1 MDDLLPSFY
10 HYLQFAYF
18 KGLEQLKVVCIL
30 FSVFLVGAVEKA
42 SQCTGTYL
50 YLNPG
55 QEDMV
60 GNEVYYKEVEGVK
73 EKWFLPRDEAVAYVQ
88 RDQDEEA
95 LLDFIENNYIFDK
108 VEDEE
113 DSETD
118 IIEEPSDLDA
128 DEFIAKV

>member
-1 MDDLLPSFY
+1 MIFCPASTTTYSL
-10 HYLQFAYF
+10 HI
-18 KGLEQLKVVCIL
+18 LKVWNKQGCLCL
-30 FSVFLVGAVEKA
+30 FTFLLVGEVEKA
-42 SQCTGTYL
+42 AQCTGTYL

-73 EKWFLPRDEAVAYVQ
+73 EKWFLPREEAVAYVE

-113 DSETD
+113 DSETE
-118 IIEEPSDLDA
+118 IVEETSDLDA

>member
-1 MDDLLPSFY
+1 M
-10 HYLQFAYF
+10 
-18 KGLEQLKVVCIL
+18 
-30 FSVFLVGAVEKA
+30 
-42 SQCTGTYL
+42 
-50 YLNPG
+50 
-55 QEDMV
+55 

-73 EKWFLPRDEAVAYVQ
+73 EKWFLPREEAVAYVE

-118 IIEEPSDLDA
+118 IVEEPSDLDA
-128 DEFIAKV
+128 DEFIAKVCQNIYYHRIF

>member
-1 MDDLLPSFY
+1 M
-10 HYLQFAYF
+10 
-18 KGLEQLKVVCIL
+18 
-30 FSVFLVGAVEKA
+30 
-42 SQCTGTYL
+42 
-50 YLNPG
+50 
-55 QEDMV
+55 

-73 EKWFLPRDEAVAYVQ
+73 EKWFLPREEAVAYVE

-113 DSETD
+113 DSETE
-118 IIEEPSDLDA
+118 IVEETSDLDA